1 MGRTR
6 VVRNVTNNRLENA
19 NGRLKDRVHH
29 FGTLEHAIQ
38 KVSRQAEWFMREVG
52 MQISQFQTV
61 RTILLRFFSLLPN
74 PPTTDIALQLTGKG
88 VPLTLVHNTP
98 PTALD
103 GLRKQ
108 MNRVVHKLWGLEP
121 RRATPTFKQLIARG
135 QILLRQGSKSATDVL
150 PSVVEDNTPES
161 RWRSRDTDFG
171 FCVLCERPITTSDC
185 WGATDRVPYLAD
197 CGDSEP
203 CPLCGND
210 LRPVP
215 KIRSAVRYDQR
226 RIHVVNLST
235 SRSSQRNSQD
245 ITEHCYLATNLHD
258 SSPIPNAVYAISTG
272 NSKYRATL
280 VYRNGTSANYHPQG
294 PRRFY
299 NVQGIISAV
308 KLSESS
314 VHWE

>member
-6 VVRNVTNNRLENA
+6 VVWNVTNNRLENA

-38 KVSRQAEWFMREVG
+38 KVSRHAEWFMREVG

-150 PSVVEDNTPES
+150 PSVVEDNAPES

-185 WGATDRVPYLAD
+185 WGATDRVLYLAD
-197 CGDSEP
+197 YGDSEP

-215 KIRSAVRYDQR
+215 KVCLVPGLKRGRLMILTWTEAQDTSTMCPGSLRVSAFPGPGPATKNANDC
-226 RIHVVNLST
+226 
-235 SRSSQRNSQD
+235 
-245 ITEHCYLATNLHD
+245 TENKCNF
-258 SSPIPNAVYAISTG
+258 
-272 NSKYRATL
+272 K
-280 VYRNGTSANYHPQG
+280 
-294 PRRFY
+294 
-299 NVQGIISAV
+299 
-308 KLSESS
+308 
-314 VHWE
+314 